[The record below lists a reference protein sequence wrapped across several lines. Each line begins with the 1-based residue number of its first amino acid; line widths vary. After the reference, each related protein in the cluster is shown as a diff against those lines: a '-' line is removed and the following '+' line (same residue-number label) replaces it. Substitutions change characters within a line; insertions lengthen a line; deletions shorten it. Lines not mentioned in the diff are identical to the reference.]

1 VHHTL
6 FAIIHFVC
14 IGSCTDN
21 LLADRW
27 ANVNPD
33 CVGSIVLCLKTQVYM
48 PGDVIFFKHSVGREM
63 FFVSKG
69 TVEVLDDSDCVFQT
83 QSVGDIFGEIR

>member
-1 VHHTL
+1 MFVLALNLHT
-6 FAIIHFVC
+6 
-14 IGSCTDN
+14 
-21 LLADRW
+21 DRW